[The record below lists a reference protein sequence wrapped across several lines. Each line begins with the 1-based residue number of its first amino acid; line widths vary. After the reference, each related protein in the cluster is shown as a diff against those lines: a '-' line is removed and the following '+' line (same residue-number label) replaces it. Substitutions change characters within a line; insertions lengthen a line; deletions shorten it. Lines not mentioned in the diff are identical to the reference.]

1 MSILNSTIH
10 TFQPTLT
17 THPNMD
23 KNKGTREQ
31 VLKQG
36 QEQTAK
42 HGTRT
47 N

>member
-10 TFQPTLT
+10 TFQPTLILPT
-17 THPNMD
+17 QTW
-23 KNKGTREQ
+23 NKETREQ